1 MHMCT
6 RNACH
11 KREQKEDLFR
21 WYFRLFIKM
30 HCTQDINVLVLCI
43 PLSLDLSEDGD
54 LFAETFKRVQA
65 YI

>member
-1 MHMCT
+1 
-6 RNACH
+6 
-11 KREQKEDLFR
+11 
-21 WYFRLFIKM
+21 M

-65 YI
+65 YIWLLIAVMYIFVYMNHYVGNAQNA